1 MLTPRKPPP
10 PPTEQDAA
18 ESILVTL
25 QKVDQIKIIDGNITE
40 LSTGITL

>member
-18 ESILVTL
+18 EIIFAREKL
-25 QKVDQIKIIDGNITE
+25 IKFQAI
-40 LSTGITL
+40 S

>member
-18 ESILVTL
+18 QSIFVALEFDL
-25 QKVDQIKIIDGNITE
+25 NPRN
-40 LSTGITL
+40 

>member
-18 ESILVTL
+18 ESIFPTL
-25 QKVDQIKIIDGNITE
+25 EIKIKSIDINKVLIIKI
-40 LSTGITL
+40 LL